1 VLLRLLTD
9 KPLTMYDLNTFL
21 SDRKQMVSLEQVYS
35 SLRRVVDPE
44 LHKDIVS
51 MGMIKDLS
59 INGDKVG
66 FTLELTTPACP
77 FNTEIEQDVRNTI
90 AELGVAE
97 LDLKVTARVMEGRAI
112 SMDELLP
119 GVKNILAVASGK
131 GGVGK
136 TTVSVNLAISL
147 AKTGA
152 KVGLLDADI
161 YGPSVPLMFGLKDAP
176 QVINNKI
183 EPIVSEGVKIISMGF
198 FYEQSQQAGIY
209 RGPIVSGIVKQF
221 LTDVNWGDL
230 DYLIIDLP
238 PGTGDAPLTLAQTI
252 PITGI
257 IIVTTPQDVAMNVAV
272 KAIGMFNKLNVPIVG
287 VIENMSY
294 LECPHCENKI
304 PIFGAGGGQKVSEKF
319 NIPFIGQ
326 IPLHPQI
333 MVGSDSGKPVTIT
346 APASSNSMAFDKITR
361 TVAGR
366 VSIIAEEL
374 KEQAE
379 RDRQIELKQ
388 EEKIEGR
395 HDETVGRPTEDQR
408 TAAPPQPQDATQT

>member
-1 VLLRLLTD
+1 
-9 KPLTMYDLNTFL
+9 
-21 SDRKQMVSLEQVYS
+21 MVSVDLVLS
-35 SLRRVVDPE
+35 SLKKVVDPE

-51 MGMIKDLS
+51 MGMIKDLV
-59 INGDKVG
+59 INSGKVA

-77 FNTEIEQDVRNTI
+77 FNSDIEQDVRNAI
-90 AELGVAE
+90 SSLGVKE

-136 TTVSVNLAISL
+136 TTVSVNLAMAL

-161 YGPSVPLMFGLKDAP
+161 YGPSVPLMLGLKASP
-176 QVINNKI
+176 EVINNKI
-183 EPIVSEGVKIISMGF
+183 QPPVSEGIRVISMGF

-209 RGPIVSGIVKQF
+209 RGPIISGIVKQF

-238 PGTGDAPLTLAQTI
+238 PGTGDAPLTIAQTI

-257 IIVTTPQDVAMNVAV
+257 LIVTTPQDVAMNVAV

-294 LECPHCENKI
+294 LECPHCKQHTH
-304 PIFGAGGGQKVSEKF
+304 IFGKGGGQIVSEQF
-319 NIPFIGQ
+319 NIPFIGE
-326 IPLHPQI
+326 IPLHPLI
-333 MVGSDSGKPVTIT
+333 MTGSDIGKSVVISAPDSMNSLVFSKVAKTIAGRISVIAT
-346 APASSNSMAFDKITR
+346 EMRAQQETESEQSNSNN
-361 TVAGR
+361 
-366 VSIIAEEL
+366 SSS
-374 KEQAE
+374 Q
-379 RDRQIELKQ
+379 
-388 EEKIEGR
+388 
-395 HDETVGRPTEDQR
+395 TESPN
-408 TAAPPQPQDATQT
+408 ASHL

>member
-1 VLLRLLTD
+1 
-9 KPLTMYDLNTFL
+9 
-21 SDRKQMVSLEQVYS
+21 MVSVDLVLS
-35 SLRRVVDPE
+35 SLKKVVDPE

-51 MGMIKDLS
+51 MGMIKDLA
-59 INGDKVG
+59 INSGKVA

-77 FNTEIEQDVRNTI
+77 FNSDIEQDVRNAI
-90 AELGVAE
+90 SSLGVKE

-136 TTVSVNLAISL
+136 TTVSVNLAMAL

-161 YGPSVPLMFGLKDAP
+161 YGPSVPLMLGLKASP
-176 QVINNKI
+176 EVINNKI
-183 EPIVSEGVKIISMGF
+183 QPPVSEGIKVISMGF

-209 RGPIVSGIVKQF
+209 RGPIISGIVKQF

-238 PGTGDAPLTLAQTI
+238 PGTGDAPLTIAQTI

-257 IIVTTPQDVAMNVAV
+257 LIVTTPQDVAMNVAV

-294 LECPHCENKI
+294 LECPHCKQHTH
-304 PIFGAGGGQKVSEKF
+304 IFGKGGGQIVSEQF
-319 NIPFIGQ
+319 NIPFIGE
-326 IPLHPQI
+326 IPLHPLI
-333 MVGSDSGKPVTIT
+333 MTGSDIGKSVVISAPDSMNSLVFSKVAKTIAGRISVIAT
-346 APASSNSMAFDKITR
+346 EMRAQQETESEQSNSNN
-361 TVAGR
+361 
-366 VSIIAEEL
+366 SSS
-374 KEQAE
+374 Q
-379 RDRQIELKQ
+379 
-388 EEKIEGR
+388 
-395 HDETVGRPTEDQR
+395 TESQN
-408 TAAPPQPQDATQT
+408 ASHL

>member
-1 VLLRLLTD
+1 
-9 KPLTMYDLNTFL
+9 
-21 SDRKQMVSLEQVYS
+21 MVSADLVLS
-35 SLRRVVDPE
+35 SLKKVVDPE
-44 LHKDIVS
+44 LHKDVVS
-51 MGMIKDLS
+51 MGMIKDLV
-59 INGDKVG
+59 INSGKVA

-77 FNTEIEQDVRNTI
+77 FNSDIEQDVRNAI
-90 AELGVAE
+90 SSLGVKE

-136 TTVSVNLAISL
+136 TTVSVNLAMAL

-161 YGPSVPLMFGLKDAP
+161 YGPSVPLMLGLKASP
-176 QVINNKI
+176 EVINNKI
-183 EPIVSEGVKIISMGF
+183 QPPVSEGIKVISMGF

-209 RGPIVSGIVKQF
+209 RGPIISGIVKQF

-238 PGTGDAPLTLAQTI
+238 PGTGDAPLTIAQTI

-257 IIVTTPQDVAMNVAV
+257 LIVTTPQDVAMNVAV

-294 LECPHCENKI
+294 LECPHCKQLI
-304 PIFGAGGGQKVSEKF
+304 YLFGQGGGKKISAEF
-319 NIPFIGQ
+319 NVPFIGE
-326 IPLHPQI
+326 IPLHSQI
-333 MVGSDSGKPVTIT
+333 SQGSDTGKPAVISEPDSVQ
-346 APASSNSMAFDKITR
+346 ALAFDR
-361 TVAGR
+361 VA
-366 VSIIAEEL
+366 
-374 KEQAE
+374 
-379 RDRQIELKQ
+379 DRKS
-388 EEKIEGR
+388 
-395 HDETVGRPTEDQR
+395 T
-408 TAAPPQPQDATQT
+408 

>member
-1 VLLRLLTD
+1 MVTVD
-9 KPLTMYDLNTFL
+9 QIL
-21 SDRKQMVSLEQVYS
+21 STLKT
-35 SLRRVVDPE
+35 VVDPE

-59 INGDKVG
+59 ISDGKVA

-77 FNTEIEQDVRNTI
+77 FNSDIERDVR
-90 AELGVAE
+90 AAMAGLGVK
-97 LDLKVTARVMEGRAI
+97 DLNMRVTARVMEGRAL

-136 TTVSVNLAISL
+136 TTVSVNLALAL

-161 YGPSVPLMFGLKDAP
+161 YGPSVPLMLGLKASP
-176 QVINNKI
+176 EVINNKI
-183 EPIVSEGVKIISMGF
+183 QPPVSDHVKVISMGF

-209 RGPIVSGIVKQF
+209 RGPIISGIVKQF

-238 PGTGDAPLTLAQTI
+238 PGTGDAPLTIAQTI

-257 IIVTTPQDVAMNVAV
+257 LIVTTPQDVAMNVAV

-287 VIENMSY
+287 VVENMSY
-294 LECPHCENKI
+294 LVCPHCNEQI
-304 PIFGAGGGQKVSEKF
+304 SLFGKGGGKRISDDFK
-319 NIPFIGQ
+319 IPFIGE
-326 IPLHPQI
+326 IPLHPRI
-333 MVGSDSGKPVTIT
+333 MESSDLGKPSVVSEPDSIQAHAFTKTAKVVT
-346 APASSNSMAFDKITR
+346 
-361 TVAGR
+361 GR
-366 VSIIAEEL
+366 ISIIAAEM
-374 KEQAE
+374 KTQEQM
-379 RDRQIELKQ
+379 QN
-388 EEKIEGR
+388 
-395 HDETVGRPTEDQR
+395 
-408 TAAPPQPQDATQT
+408 